1 MRIHLTLLSLL
12 LALAIPQAV
21 SQTTA
26 KETNT
31 PAASQE
37 TMAKVIVYRKQ
48 NSGAF
53 AVKPS
58 VYCDEEQLAR
68 LDNGYYFTVKIKPG
82 KHTLRSNNKH
92 SGILLEVK
100 SGETYYVRMDM
111 GVNGN
116 WSLKASGEMSLIPA
130 EQALYEV
137 KRLKPI
143 KADHVKNKTMVSLE
157 EIQP

>member
-12 LALAIPQAV
+12 LAVAIPQAF
-21 SQTTA
+21 SPTTT
-26 KETNT
+26 KEIST
-31 PAASQE
+31 SVVGQE

-53 AVKPS
+53 AIKPS
-58 VYCDEEQLAR
+58 AYCNKEQLAR
-68 LDNGYYFTVKIKPG
+68 LDNGYYFTVNIKPG

-111 GVNGN
+111 GINSI
-116 WSLKASGEMSLIPA
+116 WSMKATGEMSLIPA
-130 EQALYEV
+130 EQARFELQ
-137 KRLKPI
+137 RLKPI

-157 EIQP
+157 EIH

>member
-12 LALAIPQAV
+12 LAVAIPQAF
-21 SQTTA
+21 SPTTT
-26 KETNT
+26 KEIST
-31 PAASQE
+31 SVVGQE

-53 AVKPS
+53 AIKPS
-58 VYCDEEQLAR
+58 VFCNEEQLAR
-68 LDNGYYFTVKIKPG
+68 LDNGYYFTVNIKPG

-111 GVNGN
+111 GINSI
-116 WSLKASGEMSLIPA
+116 WSMKATGEMSLIPA
-130 EQALYEV
+130 EQARFELQ
-137 KRLKPI
+137 RLKPI

-157 EIQP
+157 EIH